1 MQPFDLENSV
11 ENLIVQNRVK
21 GFSFYLFFLLFLL
34 GALAALPF
42 IFVDV
47 SSQARG
53 FIRAS
58 KDPVPIVSLVSG
70 NILRMHMKNNKLVQ
84 KGDTLLLID
93 PKGIDSQV
101 DVNRDFH
108 RQNEQQIQDL
118 EQMIQGPQQA
128 LVLLPHTREELEKYL
143 AQEKELQTKLQAA
156 KLVYV
161 RNKKLYADQ
170 VIPAS
175 EFERI
180 ESDKLLAEESLLS
193 FQQQQK
199 ALWQKQK
206 KELLDAQ
213 KNYAGTLQKYAIE
226 KKNYLILAPISGT
239 ITNFKGYET
248 QSFLGAATQLAE
260 ISPNDSLLVEC
271 QINPKDI
278 GLIQMGQ
285 LVRLQMDAFNY
296 NQWGFV
302 EAEVFEIDHHPLVQ
316 NQEVFFRVKCRMKQ
330 HHLQLKNGY
339 QASIQK
345 GMTLTARFIITRRS
359 LYQLLFDKVDQWL
372 NPSIKPA

>member
-21 GFSFYLFFLLFLL
+21 GFSFYVFLLLLLL
-34 GALAALPF
+34 GSLAALPF

-70 NILRMHMKNNKLVQ
+70 NIVRMHMQNNRMVQ
-84 KGDTLLLID
+84 KGDTLLMLD
-93 PKGIDSQV
+93 PQSIDSQV
-101 DVNRDFH
+101 AVNRDFQQ
-108 RQNEQQIQDL
+108 QNEQHIQDL
-118 EQMIQGPQQA
+118 EQMIQAPKHA
-128 LVLLPHTREELEKYL
+128 VVVLPHNREELEKYFV
-143 AQEKELQTKLQAA
+143 QEKELQTKLQAA
-156 KLVYV
+156 KLVFL
-161 RNKKLYADQ
+161 RNKKLFADQ
-170 VIPAS
+170 VIPPS
-175 EFERI
+175 EYERI
-180 ESDKLLAEESLLS
+180 ESDYVLAEESLLS

-206 KELLDAQ
+206 KEQMDAQ
-213 KNYAGTLQKYAIE
+213 KNVVGTLQKYAIE

-239 ITNFKGYET
+239 ITNFKGYEN

-271 QINPKDI
+271 QVNPKDI
-278 GLIQMGQ
+278 GLIQLGQ
-285 LVRLQMDAFNY
+285 QVRLQMEAFNY

-302 EAEVFEIDHHPLVQ
+302 EAEVIDIDHHPVVQ

-330 HHLQLKNGY
+330 HRLQLKNGY